1 MQGDHYFEEFV
12 KLVQSLHVHD
22 NSSITTIPPT
32 GAACWNNLEWC
43 HVERCPKLHSLFSC
57 QEGSNFDHIRTFSAS
72 DLLMAYCIWG
82 RGERS
87 TNCFRQL
94 QDIYLYNCPSL
105 VFVLPISFT
114 LPNLETLQIAY
125 CSNLRHVF
133 PLNNYYPPAIASG
146 VTFKKLKHI
155 RLYHLHKLEQI
166 CEARLTTPALQTIG
180 IRDCWALR
188 RLPAVA
194 RQGPKPLVDCEKDL
208 WSKLEW
214 DGLDAG
220 HHPSLFE
227 TRHSAYCK
235 KTLPRVSY
243 LRCVANRFPI
253 CINIDREGFF
263 LSIIR
268 E

>member
-1 MQGDHYFEEFV
+1 MTD
-12 KLVQSLHVHD
+12 
-22 NSSITTIPPT
+22 
-32 GAACWNNLEWC
+32 
-43 HVERCPKLHSLFSC
+43 
-57 QEGSNFDHIRTFSAS
+57 
-72 DLLMAYCIWG
+72 
-82 RGERS
+82 
-87 TNCFRQL
+87 CFRRL

-105 VFVLPISFT
+105 VFVLPIFFT

-133 PLNNYYPPAIASG
+133 PLDHNNKYSRAIASG
-146 VTFKKLKHI
+146 VTFENLKHI
-155 RLYHLHKLEQI
+155 KLYHLHNLEQI
-166 CEARLTTPALQTIG
+166 CEAKLTAPALQTVS

-208 WSKLEW
+208 WNKLDW

-235 KTLPRVSY
+235 KTLPKVSF
-243 LRCVANRFPI
+243 LRCVKYQFPI
-253 CINIDREGFF
+253 SINIDREGFF
-263 LSIIR
+263 IDKRIISLFAFR
-268 E
+268 CVFFR